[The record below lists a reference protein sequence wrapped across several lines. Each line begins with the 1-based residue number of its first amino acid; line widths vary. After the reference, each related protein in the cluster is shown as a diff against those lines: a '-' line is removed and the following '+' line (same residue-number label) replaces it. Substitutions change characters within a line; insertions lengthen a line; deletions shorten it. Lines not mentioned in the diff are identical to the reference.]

1 MKIRFSAEVESSLV
15 AGMPVLA
22 LESTIITHGMPHPDN
37 VEFALESESI
47 CRQQGVV
54 PAIIAVIKGECCVG
68 LEKAQIEFI
77 AKDASTKKVSRREL
91 GIAIAKKW
99 SGGTTVSATMH
110 IAHQS
115 GLSVLSTGGIGGV
128 HRGAEKT
135 FDVSQDLIS
144 LSQIP
149 MVVVSAGA
157 KAVLDLPKTLE
168 ALETLGIPVLG
179 FETNEFPA
187 FYSRNSGLCGLL
199 RIESPREAAHVYRK
213 NIETG
218 LNMSTLVVNPVP
230 EKDEIPDNEIENI
243 ICGAIKYAR
252 EKKIKGKDLT
262 PFLLKEIVKKTDGRS
277 LETNKALAINNVN
290 LGIQISKELS
300 SGH

>member
-22 LESTIITHGMPHPDN
+22 LESTIIAHGMPHPDN

-54 PAIIAVIKGECCVG
+54 PATIAVIKGECCVG

-110 IAHQS
+110 IANQS
-115 GLSVLSTGGIGGV
+115 GLSVFSTGGIGGV

-300 SGH
+300 

>member
-22 LESTIITHGMPHPDN
+22 LESTIIAHGMPHPDN

-54 PAIIAVIKGECCVG
+54 PATIAVIKGECCVG

-77 AKDASTKKVSRREL
+77 AKDASSKKVSRREL
-91 GIAIAKKW
+91 GLAIAKKW

-115 GLSVLSTGGIGGV
+115 RLSVISTGGIGGV

-149 MVVVSAGA
+149 MIVVSAGA

-262 PFLLKEIVKKTDGRS
+262 PFLLKEIVKNTDGRS

-300 SGH
+300 

>member
-1 MKIRFSAEVESSLV
+1 MKIHFSAEVESSLV
-15 AGMPVLA
+15 ARMPVLA
-22 LESTIITHGMPHPDN
+22 LESTIIAHGMPHPDN
-37 VEFALESESI
+37 VEFALEAESI
-47 CRQQGVV
+47 CRQQGVI
-54 PAIIAVIKGECCVG
+54 PATIAVVKGECCVG

-77 AKDASTKKVSRREL
+77 AKNASTKKVSRREL

-115 GLSVLSTGGIGGV
+115 GLSVFSTGGIGGV

-135 FDVSQDLIS
+135 FDVSQDLIA

-168 ALETLGIPVLG
+168 ALEALGIPVLG

-187 FYSRNSGLCGLL
+187 FYSRNSGLCDLL
-199 RIESPREAAHVYRK
+199 RIESPGEAAHVYRK
-213 NIETG
+213 NMEVG
-218 LNMSTLVVNPVP
+218 LNTSTLVVNPVP
-230 EKDEIPDNEIENI
+230 EKNEIPNNEIEKI
-243 ICGAIKYAR
+243 IYGAIKYAR

-262 PFLLKEIVKKTDGRS
+262 PFLLKVIMKRTGGRS
-277 LETNKALAINNVN
+277 LETNKALAINNVK

-300 SGH
+300 

>member
-22 LESTIITHGMPHPDN
+22 LESTIIAHGMPHPDN

-54 PAIIAVIKGECCVG
+54 PATIAVIKGECCVG

-115 GLSVLSTGGIGGV
+115 GLSVISTGGIGGV

-135 FDVSQDLIS
+135 FDFSQDLIS

-149 MVVVSAGA
+149 MIVVSAGA

-300 SGH
+300 

>member
-22 LESTIITHGMPHPDN
+22 LESTIIAHGMPHPDN

-54 PAIIAVIKGECCVG
+54 PATIAVIKGECCVG

-91 GIAIAKKW
+91 GVAIAKKW

-115 GLSVLSTGGIGGV
+115 GLSVFSTGGIGGV

-135 FDVSQDLIS
+135 FDVSQDLIA

-300 SGH
+300 

>member
-22 LESTIITHGMPHPDN
+22 LESTIIAHGMPHPDN

-54 PAIIAVIKGECCVG
+54 PATIAVIKGECCVG

-115 GLSVLSTGGIGGV
+115 GLSVISTGGIGGV

-149 MVVVSAGA
+149 MIVVSAGA

-300 SGH
+300 

>member
-15 AGMPVLA
+15 VGMPVLA
-22 LESTIITHGMPHPDN
+22 LESTIIAHGMPHPDN

-54 PAIIAVIKGECCVG
+54 PATIAVIKGVCCVG

-91 GIAIAKKW
+91 GVAIAKKW

-110 IAHQS
+110 IANQS
-115 GLSVLSTGGIGGV
+115 GLSVFSTGGIGGV

-135 FDVSQDLIS
+135 FDVSPDLIS

-199 RIESPREAAHVYRK
+199 RIESPSEAAHVYRK

-252 EKKIKGKDLT
+252 EKKIKGKALT
-262 PFLLKEIVKKTDGRS
+262 PFLLKEIEKKTDGRS

-300 SGH
+300 

>member
-22 LESTIITHGMPHPDN
+22 LESTIIAHGMPHPDN

-54 PAIIAVIKGECCVG
+54 PATIAVIKGECCVG

-115 GLSVLSTGGIGGV
+115 GLLVISTGGIGGV

-199 RIESPREAAHVYRK
+199 RIESPSEAAHVYRK

-300 SGH
+300 

>member
-1 MKIRFSAEVESSLV
+1 MKIHFSTEVESSLI
-15 AGMPVLA
+15 AGKPVLA
-22 LESTIITHGMPHPDN
+22 LESTIISHGMPHPDN
-37 VEFALESESI
+37 VEFALKAESI

-54 PAIIAVIKGECCVG
+54 PATIAVFNGECCVG
-68 LEKAQIEFI
+68 LEKAQIESI

-91 GIAIAKKW
+91 GIAIAKRW

-115 GLSVLSTGGIGGV
+115 GISVFSTGGIGGV

-135 FDVSQDLIS
+135 FDVSQDLTA

-179 FETNEFPA
+179 FKTNEFPA

-199 RIESPREAAHVYRK
+199 RIESPGEAAHVYRK
-213 NIETG
+213 NMDAG
-218 LNMSTLVVNPVP
+218 LSASTLVVNPVS
-230 EKDEIPDNEIENI
+230 EKDEIPDNEIEKI
-243 ICGAIKYAR
+243 TRGAIKSAR

-262 PFLLKEIVKKTDGRS
+262 PFLLKEVVKKTEGRG
-277 LETNKALAINNVN
+277 LETNKGLAINNVN

-300 SGH
+300 

>member
-22 LESTIITHGMPHPDN
+22 LESTIIAHGMPHPDN
-37 VEFALESESI
+37 VEFALESEFV

-54 PAIIAVIKGECCVG
+54 PATIAVIKGECCVG

-115 GLSVLSTGGIGGV
+115 GLSVVSTGGIGGV

-135 FDVSQDLIS
+135 FVVSQDLIS

-187 FYSRNSGLCGLL
+187 FYSRNSGLFGLL
-199 RIESPREAAHVYRK
+199 RIESPGEAAHVYRK

-218 LNMSTLVVNPVP
+218 LSMSTLIVNPVP

-243 ICGAIKYAR
+243 ICDAIKYAR

-262 PFLLKEIVKKTDGRS
+262 PFLLKEIVKKTDGRR
-277 LETNKALAINNVN
+277 LEPNKALAINNVN

-300 SGH
+300 

>member
-37 VEFALESESI
+37 VEFALESESV

-54 PAIIAVIKGECCVG
+54 PATIAVIKGECCVG

-115 GLSVLSTGGIGGV
+115 GLSVISTGGIGGV

-149 MVVVSAGA
+149 MIVVSAGA

-199 RIESPREAAHVYRK
+199 RIESPSEAAHVYRK

-300 SGH
+300 

>member
-22 LESTIITHGMPHPDN
+22 LESTIIAHGMPHPDN

-54 PAIIAVIKGECCVG
+54 PATIAVIKGECCVG

-115 GLSVLSTGGIGGV
+115 GLSVISTGGIGGV

-149 MVVVSAGA
+149 MIVVSAGA

-199 RIESPREAAHVYRK
+199 RIESPREAANVYRK

-262 PFLLKEIVKKTDGRS
+262 PFLLKEIVKNTDGRS

-300 SGH
+300 